1 MKLLVTFL
9 MAISAWA
16 AVDGTVI
23 NQTTGKPQAGAT
35 VTLYKLGGAGMESL
49 ESVKSDARGAFTI
62 NQTPQG
68 PHLIQTA
75 FDGVTY
81 NHMLPPGSPTS
92 GIQLEVYNATKKQPP
107 NAKVSQHMV
116 LLEPNESAL
125 LVNETIVFENTAKL
139 AYNDPDGGTLKFY
152 LPEAA
157 GGQVRVTCTA
167 PQGMPIQQKAEKTSQ
182 ANVYAVGF
190 PVKPGETRFDLT
202 YQMPFTSPG
211 EFSGRIMHK
220 EGLTRLVAPQGVAIK
235 GENLKLEGQEPRTQ
249 ASVYTVTA
257 PDYKIQIEGTGSL
270 RGPTASSDDDS
281 RPTIQQILP
290 RLYDRVYLVLGLAF
304 AILAVGF
311 ILFYRR
317 EARPSQPPPARGN
330 RKA

>member
-1 MKLLVTFL
+1 MKLLACFL
-9 MAISAWA
+9 VAASAWA
-16 AVDGTVI
+16 AVNGTVI
-23 NQTTGKPQAGAT
+23 NGTNGKPQPGAT
-35 VTLYKLGGAGMESL
+35 VTLYKLGGAGMESI
-49 ESVKSDARGAFTI
+49 ESVKSDARGAFAI

-81 NHMLPPGSPTS
+81 NHMLPPGSPAS
-92 GIQLEVYNATKKQPP
+92 GIQLEVYNASKKQPP
-107 NAKVSQHMV
+107 DAKVSQHMV

-125 LVNETIVFENTAKL
+125 MVSESIVFENTAKL
-139 AYNDPDGGTLKFY
+139 AYNDPDGGTMKFY

-182 ANVYAVGF
+182 ANVYMVGF

-202 YQMPFTSPG
+202 YQLPFTSPG
-211 EFSGRIMHK
+211 ELSGRILHK
-220 EGLTRLVAPQGVAIK
+220 EGLTRLVAPQGVTIK
-235 GENLKLEGQEPRTQ
+235 GDNLKLEGQEPRTH

-257 PDYKIQIEGTGSL
+257 ADYRIRIEGTGSL
-270 RGPTASSDDDS
+270 RGPAASADDDS

-290 RLYDRVYLVLGLAF
+290 RLYDNLYLVLGLAF

-311 ILFYRR
+311 VLFYRR
-317 EARPSQPPPARGN
+317 EARPAEPPPARGKT
-330 RKA
+330 KA